1 MNAVKTCGESFRM
14 GLMKVD
20 FKLDD
25 KFCDGY
31 ELKESWG
38 NTQLPDQLLTLFAS
52 LFGIRRFAAV
62 TTSLQRP
69 KQ

>member
-1 MNAVKTCGESFRM
+1 MDADKTCGESFRM
-14 GLMKVD
+14 DLMKVD

-38 NTQLPDQLLTLFAS
+38 NTQ
-52 LFGIRRFAAV
+52 
-62 TTSLQRP
+62 
-69 KQ
+69 